1 MPEVLRIYGIRFSF
15 FSNEGN
21 PREPMHVHAKRG
33 RDEAKI
39 WVYPNVRYAD
49 GRGFSSKD
57 QATLVR
63 IVEDNRELIERAWN
77 EFFG

>member
-1 MPEVLRIYGIRFSF
+1 MPEVLRVNGIKFSF

-21 PREPMHVHAKRG
+21 PREPIHIHAKRG

-39 WVYPNVRYAD
+39 WLRPGVSYAD
-49 GRGFSSKD
+49 GRGFSAKE
-57 QATLVR
+57 QAMLVR
-63 IVEDNRELIERAWN
+63 TVEDNRELIERAWN